1 MSIIGKRTSLLAVT
15 AFLSAF
21 LPGSARAQGAAPPAA
36 KAAVTDIQLTFKRDP
51 RMVDPFRGIGEW
63 VTGNNYQGATA
74 QDTVE
79 ARAEGINAAGKPMKI
94 SPEWSVSDV
103 EMVTVSP
110 SRGDDVKIT
119 VHKAGES
126 KLKITY
132 QGLSKELVVKAQYV
146 GKFMLFEITPP
157 PPPKPA
163 RPTTTEMSPALKDQK
178 AQISYAA
185 GMRLAKTLRAQ
196 SVEVDPELVSQS
208 MKDVL
213 AGGATLMSDDQV
225 QTALM
230 GVETELNITESVL
243 ERKRLIE
250 KNKKEAE
257 EFLAENKKK
266 DGVVTLPSGLQ
277 YKVIKAGDGKKPT
290 VLDVAVCQ
298 YRGTLTDGTEFDN
311 SYKSKSGGP
320 VNFPLRGVIKGWQEA
335 LKLMPAGSRWELFV
349 PPDLAYGDRGV
360 PRAKIPPNAALIFDV
375 ELLSVREPGA
385 QPAASKAVQKTAL
398 TPEQIDALK
407 KALAEAEETG
417 TPDVIEALKKAIQG
431 EKNP

>member
-15 AFLSAF
+15 TFLSAL
-21 LPGSARAQGAAPPAA
+21 LPGVARAQGAAPPAS
-36 KAAVTDIQLTFKRDP
+36 KAATEIQLTFKRDP

-63 VTGNNYQGATA
+63 ATGNSYQGATA

-157 PPPKPA
+157 PPPKPSG
-163 RPTTTEMSPALKDQK
+163 PSTTEMSPALKEQK
-178 AQISYAA
+178 AQINYAA
-185 GMRLAKTLRAQ
+185 GMRLAKTLRKQ
-196 SVEVDPELVSQS
+196 SVEVDPELVSQA

-225 QTALM
+225 QTTLM
-230 GVETELNITESVL
+230 GVETQLNVTEAVV
-243 ERKRLIE
+243 ERKRLTE

-277 YKVIKAGDGKKPT
+277 YKVIKAGEGKKPT
-290 VLDVAVCQ
+290 ALDVAVCQ
-298 YRGTLTDGTEFDN
+298 YKGSLIDGTEFDN
-311 SYKSKSGGP
+311 SYKSKNGGP
-320 VNFPLRGVIKGWQEA
+320 VSFRLKALIKGWQEA
-335 LKLMPAGSRWELFV
+335 LRLMPAGSQWELFV
-349 PPDLAYGDRGV
+349 PPDLAYGERGQA
-360 PRAKIPPNAALIFDV
+360 RAKIPPNAALIFDV
-375 ELLSVREPGA
+375 ELLSVREPGS
-385 QPAASKAVQKTAL
+385 QPAASNAAQKTAL

-407 KALAEAEETG
+407 KTLAEAEKTG